1 MDARLPGRPGPN
13 PSNGYILFL
22 GAQRHQTREGPGQ
35 RAGHGAKSPD
45 ASDRPARPFRPAS
58 HAPDTREAASAQPGS
73 GRARPRVPL
82 GSSGRPPRLR
92 PDSAH
97 QFPTGA
103 GLLLAG
109 HAWLR
114 SPCPTRLQPLRP
126 SRPGLPCPVSAALP
140 PAGSRGLPAPQA
152 TSGFASPGQRPRDR
166 RPARGCACALP
177 PDRPGPQPPLP
188 RLPARLAPRFSVTRI
203 QEAGWVS
210 ESDPVHIHRL
220 SPAYSE
226 GKAGELCAVS
236 ARIQVPTRQIPPRP
250 PVQ

>member
-13 PSNGYILFL
+13 LSNGYILFL
-22 GAQRHQTREGPGQ
+22 GARRHQTREGPGQ

-92 PDSAH
+92 PDSAP

-109 HAWLR
+109 HACLR
-114 SPCPTRLQPLRP
+114 SPCPHAFAAPPPEP
-126 SRPGLPCPVSAALP
+126 SRLTLSGLRHST
-140 PAGSRGLPAPQA
+140 
-152 TSGFASPGQRPRDR
+152 TSG
-166 RPARGCACALP
+166 L
-177 PDRPGPQPPLP
+177 
-188 RLPARLAPRFSVTRI
+188 
-203 QEAGWVS
+203 
-210 ESDPVHIHRL
+210 
-220 SPAYSE
+220 
-226 GKAGELCAVS
+226 
-236 ARIQVPTRQIPPRP
+236 PRP
-250 PVQ
+250 PCGSGHFRLRKPWTEDT